1 MISPIEILPSSVR
14 LRVFTWGSVLDR
26 ITLSS
31 SNSLRRHM
39 RLSPEQWLPGPVPKF
54 VTRKNPS
61 LDNYFA
67 DLLLR
72 SCYGPT
78 DYLPPYDEHV
88 LRGSPDEL
96 PSSLNAKLVG
106 AVLIGIGGRSKNP
119 DFVKVYDEHS
129 FHGTRTAPS
138 VSQIVFTEHLGAHAE
153 RSGVKSVGVLL
164 KEINSIDSEGGASY
178 DHLYNILKSLNSAEF
193 IQPGFVFEPL
203 SPLWKRAVI
212 GACLSSVCVAIED
225 FQRYDI
231 EQANLDLGKEWDTY
245 LAKIEKRI
253 KYGFPDRIIPA
264 AVNEIKRL
272 LLQNKEPQ
280 VNGVPT
286 YLTLKKIL
294 FALRHSW
301 QPAVATYLLEFMF
314 EALRQAQQCFEEM
327 RKTELPIRRV
337 NNDYALVYYSQEPK
351 DRMPHRGLLAGM
363 NHKAIKGLLVIY
375 HPLQEITA
383 IFGSRHLP
391 KAIWRRFVETLLET
405 EGDGVWYVPTGA
417 DGTYANFVL
426 NGTESYRGVPKTKL
440 GRQELLDLFAA
451 STSSELPAKQT
462 PAETTPQ

>member
-1 MISPIEILPSSVR
+1 M
-14 LRVFTWGSVLDR
+14 WGSLIDR

-31 SNSLRRHM
+31 TNGLRRHM
-39 RLSPEQWLPGPVPKF
+39 DLAPGEWLAGPVPKI

-78 DYLPPYDEHV
+78 DYLPIYDEHV
-88 LRGSPDEL
+88 LRGSVDEL

-106 AVLIGIGGRSKNP
+106 SVLIGIGGRSSNS
-119 DFVKVYDEHS
+119 DFIKVYDEHS

-138 VSQIVFTEHLGAHAE
+138 VSQIVFTEHLESHAE
-153 RSGVKSVGVLL
+153 RLGVKSVQVLL
-164 KEINSIDSEGGASY
+164 QEINSIDSEGGASY
-178 DHLYNILKSLNSAEF
+178 DHLYNVLKSLNVAEF

-203 SPLWKRAVI
+203 SPPWKRAVI
-212 GACLSSVCVAIED
+212 GACLSSVCVAVAD
-225 FQRYDI
+225 FERYDK

-272 LLQNKEPQ
+272 ILQPKEPQ
-280 VNGVPT
+280 VNGIPA

-314 EALRQAQQCFEEM
+314 EALRQSQQCFEEM
-327 RKTELPIRRV
+327 RKTELPMRRV
-337 NNDYALVYYSQEPK
+337 NDYAALYYCQEPK
-351 DRMPHRGLLAGM
+351 DRMPHRGLLSGM
-363 NHKAIKGLLVIY
+363 NRKAIKGLLIIY
-375 HPLQEITA
+375 NPLQEVTA

-391 KAIWRRFVETLLET
+391 KGIWRGFVEMLIET
-405 EGDGVWYVPTGA
+405 EADGVWYIPTSA
-417 DGTYANFVL
+417 DGNYANFVL
-426 NGTESYRGVPKTKL
+426 NGTESYQGVPRTAL
-440 GRQELLDLFAA
+440 TEEGIFQLLVKVVRS
-451 STSSELPAKQT
+451 STYNKQDEN
-462 PAETTPQ
+462 A